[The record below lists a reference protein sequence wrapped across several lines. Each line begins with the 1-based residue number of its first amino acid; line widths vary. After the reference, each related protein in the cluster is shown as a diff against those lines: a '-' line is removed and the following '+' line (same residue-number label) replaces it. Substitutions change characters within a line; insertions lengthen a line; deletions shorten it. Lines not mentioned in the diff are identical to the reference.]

1 MFELCCTVIVLL
13 LFYAV
18 FASEKGSSANLRLS
32 VAVTAVVT
40 TLTANS
46 CTIYC
51 YTVWWRCCRL
61 TRDAPDTQ
69 LALSLHAP
77 TQELRNKIVPS
88 ASAYK
93 LPDLMAALDA
103 HIAAVPTH
111 ANSSSGNSSS
121 SSSNAAAVS
130 ISSSSSST
138 LQTAGSAAVD
148 GATNGHTN
156 GSYTNGSSV
165 TADVI
170 DDVADDDDDG
180 LGNFGEPQIA
190 PNLQTSATTVTA
202 AAGSETAG
210 SETASANG
218 SVNGSRGLNKR
229 RALIEYVMLSGV
241 NDTVEC
247 GHQLGTLLQGKSVV
261 VNLIPYNAT
270 LTLGDSFS
278 EPTEEALITQYGSSA
293 VLRGA
298 VLAGSCSAI
307 ASVLQR
313 AVLAESCSNVRAA
326 IAHGCILS
334 AMTFAVYC
342 IAALR

>member
-1 MFELCCTVIVLL
+1 
-13 LFYAV
+13 
-18 FASEKGSSANLRLS
+18 
-32 VAVTAVVT
+32 
-40 TLTANS
+40 
-46 CTIYC
+46 
-51 YTVWWRCCRL
+51 VWWRYYRL

-130 ISSSSSST
+130 ISSSSST

-156 GSYTNGSSV
+156 GSYTTGSYV

-190 PNLQTSATTVTA
+190 PNLQTSAATVTA
-202 AAGSETAG
+202 AARSETAA
-210 SETASANG
+210 SATASANGSVNG

-247 GHQLGTLLQGKSVV
+247 GYQLGTLLQGKSVV

-278 EPTEEALITQYGSSA
+278 EPTEEALIT
-293 VLRGA
+293 V
-298 VLAGSCSAI
+298 
-307 ASVLQR
+307 
-313 AVLAESCSNVRAA
+313 SN
-326 IAHGCILS
+326 ISFTLN
-334 AMTFAVYC
+334 
-342 IAALR
+342 